1 MRAKSG
7 QAQDFF
13 FSLAVDEEQV
23 RLDVALTISTPVTAQ
38 LVVAMSWL
46 QLEIAGERGQDRYE
60 VVLKRRSVLAPAL
73 PLVVAFESRGTIN
86 RPHEG
91 RP

>member
-38 LVVAMSWL
+38 LMVEKSRL
-46 QLEIAGERGQDRYE
+46 QWKIAGERGQDRYE

-73 PLVVAFESRGTIN
+73 PLVVALEWG
-86 RPHEG
+86 
-91 RP
+91 